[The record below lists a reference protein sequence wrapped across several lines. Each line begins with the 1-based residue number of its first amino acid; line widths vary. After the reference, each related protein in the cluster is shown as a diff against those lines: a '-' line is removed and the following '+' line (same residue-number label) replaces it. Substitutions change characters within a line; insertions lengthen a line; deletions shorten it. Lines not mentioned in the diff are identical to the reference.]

1 MDDELLNKSRFTK
14 MIEDEVIDK
23 KMSYMDA
30 IIHICETHD
39 IDLDDVRKYISSNIK
54 DKLEVEAMNLNFLP
68 QTNKLPID

>member
-30 IIHICETHD
+30 IIHVCETHD